1 MEVLVVFGRI
11 QQYMWIKVGL
21 CLKETTCG
29 DFKAVV
35 VEVAGHAYYSGVASF
50 TLENDDTLKNG
61 FLLRW
66 AYYDP
71 KANT

>member
-1 MEVLVVFGRI
+1 MTYISLYTFS
-11 QQYMWIKVGL
+11 KVNDV

-29 DFKAVV
+29 EFSAVV

-61 FLLRW
+61 FLLR
-66 AYYDP
+66 
-71 KANT
+71 